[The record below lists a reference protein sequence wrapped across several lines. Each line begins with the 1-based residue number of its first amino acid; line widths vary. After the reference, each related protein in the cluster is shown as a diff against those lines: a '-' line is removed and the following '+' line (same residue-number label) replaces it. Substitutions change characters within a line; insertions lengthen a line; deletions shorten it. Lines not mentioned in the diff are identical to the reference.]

1 MIRIEGL
8 VKHYGEVK
16 AVRGINFEVRD
27 GEILGF
33 LGANGAGKSTT
44 LKIMTSFL
52 TPTAGNVFV
61 NDLNILDHSLEI
73 RRQIGYLPELNP
85 LYTDM
90 RVYDLLEFVAKIR
103 DITGKSFKQSMARVV
118 EQCGLEG
125 VVHKQVSDLSKG
137 YKQRVGLATAIIH
150 DPKILILDEPV
161 TGLDPNQIVEIRELI
176 KELGR
181 EKMVVISSHILQE
194 IEVTVDRIV
203 IIHNGSLVADGTR
216 DELMAGFLGK
226 TQLTLEIKNAS
237 EDSIGKL
244 GSELENVAVVRTE
257 PVHGNYVVVMEYDKH
272 DDPRETIFNL
282 AKSENWVLL
291 EISPKKTQL
300 EDIFRTLTRKE
311 AAHA

>member
-272 DDPRETIFNL
+272 DDPREKIFNL